1 MTKPTVLAT
10 AAALL
15 LSGGCVAPPTD
26 PAPGHHP
33 HNSRSDPG
41 LIPAPRPAED
51 LTPPEPRQ
59 DLTPATPLTPRPA
72 PPDPGPLPT
81 PAGRGPAQRPDPER
95 HRVPPQYPRPLS
107 PPALPP
113 ATGNLP
119 PVPPGLA
126 AGCDLALESAPDLR
140 RWCRD
145 LYGGR

>member
-72 PPDPGPLPT
+72 PPDPGPLP
-81 PAGRGPAQRPDPER
+81 
-95 HRVPPQYPRPLS
+95 HPPQAAIRPSARTPSGTASPRSTRARPHR
-107 PPALPP
+107 PH
-113 ATGNLP
+113 
-119 PVPPGLA
+119 
-126 AGCDLALESAPDLR
+126 LR
-140 RWCRD
+140 RPPETFPPSR
-145 LYGGR
+145 RA